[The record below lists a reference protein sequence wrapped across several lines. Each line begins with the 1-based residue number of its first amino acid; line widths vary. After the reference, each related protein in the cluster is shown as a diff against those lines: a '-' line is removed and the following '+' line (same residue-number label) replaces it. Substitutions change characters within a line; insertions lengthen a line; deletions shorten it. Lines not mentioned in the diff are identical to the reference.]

1 MSKKLI
7 ITESQLKTI
16 IERKH
21 SYVDN
26 SPEGEMEEGEMMG
39 AESAIV
45 KPEESEMNE
54 YYGGDTTLRGWEEE
68 TENAVRKLS
77 KVTIEHLNNISDK
90 EKSRLDFDMSRYDDN
105 VYDFIMDQVGNVD
118 ATEIV
123 EFAKNNQDEFGTEAQ
138 FVIFAIDDFCSAY
151 GIDDYDDEEG
161 NEEDEMMNES
171 LKAIKANFKR
181 FL

>member
-21 SYVDN
+21 SYRDN
-26 SPEGEMEEGEMMG
+26 SPEGEMEEGEMMD

-45 KPEESEMNE
+45 KPEEESYEMDE
-54 YYGGDTTLRGWEEE
+54 
-68 TENAVRKLS
+68 
-77 KVTIEHLNNISDK
+77 
-90 EKSRLDFDMSRYDDN
+90 M
-105 VYDFIMDQVGNVD
+105 
-118 ATEIV
+118 
-123 EFAKNNQDEFGTEAQ
+123 EF
-138 FVIFAIDDFCSAY
+138 
-151 GIDDYDDEEG
+151 
-161 NEEDEMMNES
+161 NEEDDIEDEMNES

>member
-26 SPEGEMEEGEMMG
+26 SPEGDMEEGEMMG

-45 KPEESEMNE
+45 KPEEEVEEM
-54 YYGGDTTLRGWEEE
+54 D
-68 TENAVRKLS
+68 
-77 KVTIEHLNNISDK
+77 
-90 EKSRLDFDMSRYDDN
+90 DMG
-105 VYDFIMDQVGNVD
+105 F
-118 ATEIV
+118 
-123 EFAKNNQDEFGTEAQ
+123 
-138 FVIFAIDDFCSAY
+138 
-151 GIDDYDDEEG
+151 DEEG
-161 NEEDEMMNES
+161 NDEDIEMNES

>member
-7 ITESQLKTI
+7 ITENQLKTI

-45 KPEESEMNE
+45 KPEEEVEEM
-54 YYGGDTTLRGWEEE
+54 D
-68 TENAVRKLS
+68 
-77 KVTIEHLNNISDK
+77 
-90 EKSRLDFDMSRYDDN
+90 DM
-105 VYDFIMDQVGNVD
+105 
-118 ATEIV
+118 
-123 EFAKNNQDEFGTEAQ
+123 EFEF
-138 FVIFAIDDFCSAY
+138 
-151 GIDDYDDEEG
+151 
-161 NEEDEMMNES
+161 NEEDEVELDIEMNES

>member
-45 KPEESEMNE
+45 KPEEEVEEM
-54 YYGGDTTLRGWEEE
+54 D
-68 TENAVRKLS
+68 
-77 KVTIEHLNNISDK
+77 
-90 EKSRLDFDMSRYDDN
+90 DMG
-105 VYDFIMDQVGNVD
+105 F
-118 ATEIV
+118 
-123 EFAKNNQDEFGTEAQ
+123 
-138 FVIFAIDDFCSAY
+138 
-151 GIDDYDDEEG
+151 DEEG
-161 NEEDEMMNES
+161 NEEDIEMNES

>member
-7 ITESQLKTI
+7 ITENQLKTI

-45 KPEESEMNE
+45 KPEEDEVE
-54 YYGGDTTLRGWEEE
+54 LD
-68 TENAVRKLS
+68 
-77 KVTIEHLNNISDK
+77 IE
-90 EKSRLDFDMSRYDDN
+90 
-105 VYDFIMDQVGNVD
+105 
-118 ATEIV
+118 
-123 EFAKNNQDEFGTEAQ
+123 
-138 FVIFAIDDFCSAY
+138 
-151 GIDDYDDEEG
+151 
-161 NEEDEMMNES
+161 MNES